1 MHGCTYVERSGY
13 ISAPDFDM
21 AGSRCWIYYCFF
33 DGKTVSGVTPSMYI
47 DYFEDKNHNGWADED
62 EYDSNNPHYFVNDA
76 EVSEAEFDSYLPDI
90 DGEWK
95 DMFGELLY
103 ENMMEKLN

>member
-1 MHGCTYVERSGY
+1 MNKTKVAVLG
-13 ISAPDFDM
+13 
-21 AGSRCWIYYCFF
+21 AGFIANIHLESYTR
-33 DGKTVSGVTPSMYI
+33 
-47 DYFEDKNHNGWADED
+47 
-62 EYDSNNPHYFVNDA
+62 FVNDA